1 MAGDLIGLFR
11 VGLGDFPALP
21 LCSEI
26 VPGNW
31 NCALQIVFLWFLAWR
46 YRTKTYKTTMSW
58 NRSPE
63 ENCSKFDFGGVN
75 VSV

>member
-46 YRTKTYKTTMSW
+46 YRTKTYKTTMS
-58 NRSPE
+58 
-63 ENCSKFDFGGVN
+63 
-75 VSV
+75 